1 MRNIFSDEWPFL
13 CLEAESAARVKMR
26 LLVSR
31 LKQSR
36 SFIIIFIINIV
47 IFVIIVIIII
57 VNIII
62 MKLVPVSS
70 LKQTLSFISSIS
82 LVISINIITTV
93 VVIIGQSE
101 AIIIMI
107 ILNGQCD
114 AFQAVYQ
121 DLPLDLER

>member
-26 LLVSR
+26 QLVSR

-36 SFIIIFIINIV
+36 SFINIIIINIV
-47 IFVIIVIIII
+47 IFVII
-57 VNIII
+57 III

-82 LVISINIITTV
+82 LVISINIIITTV